1 MIRLFKLKI
10 SLAVGLLFILF
21 FGGTVGY
28 KIMAEISWIDALYM
42 TVITVATVGFR
53 EYVGDS
59 NDIKIFTI
67 ILIISS
73 LIIIAYSLTVIS
85 EYIFSK
91 QTLNHLIAKKMQQ
104 ELEKI
109 SGHVIVC
116 GYGRNG
122 RQAVEKLRGYH
133 KKFVVIEKEEGIQ
146 TNIQDT
152 NMLVV
157 KGDASDD
164 GTLHRA
170 GVEKADFLI
179 SALPSDADNLFVVLS
194 ARQLNPKMT
203 IISRASQDSSFKKLK
218 LAGANHVIMPD
229 KIGGDHMAS
238 LVVVPDLTEFLD
250 TLSLVGENSVN
261 IEEICIKDLPGKLEI
276 KSIRD
281 LDLRKTTGCTIIGLK
296 SKDGNYTINP
306 DPDSKLDVNSRI
318 IVLGRPE
325 QIGRLNQLFNI

>member
-10 SLAVGLLFILF
+10 FVAISLLIVLFL
-21 FGGTVGY
+21 GGTIGY
-28 KIMAEISWIDALYM
+28 KLMSDISWIDALYM

-53 EYVGDS
+53 EYVEESDEM
-59 NDIKIFTI
+59 KIFTI
-67 ILIISS
+67 TLIISS

-91 QTLNHLIAKKMQQ
+91 HTLNNIIAKKMQK
-104 ELEKI
+104 ELDKL

-122 RQAVEKLRGYH
+122 KQAVEKLKGYH
-133 KKFVVIEKEEGIQ
+133 KKFVVIEKEEDVQ

-152 NMLVV
+152 GMLVV

-164 GTLHRA
+164 ETLHRA
-170 GVEKADFLI
+170 GVERADFLI

-194 ARQLNPKMT
+194 ARQLNSNMT
-203 IISRASQDSSFKKLK
+203 IISRASQDTSFKKLK

-250 TLSLVGENSVN
+250 TLSIVGENSVN

-306 DPDSKLDVNSRI
+306 DPDSKLDINSRI

-325 QIGRLNQLFNI
+325 QIGKLNQLFNI

>member
-1 MIRLFKLKI
+1 MIRLFKRKI
-10 SLAVGLLFILF
+10 SLAIGLLLLLF
-21 FGGTVGY
+21 LGGTAGY
-28 KIMAEISWIDALYM
+28 KFLADISWIDALYM

-53 EYVGDS
+53 EYVEDTD
-59 NDIKIFTI
+59 DIKIFTI
-67 ILIISS
+67 LLIISS
-73 LIIIAYSLTVIS
+73 LVIIAYSLTVIS

-91 QTLNHLIAKKMQQ
+91 QTLNNLIAKKMQQ
-104 ELEKI
+104 ELEKL

-122 RQAVEKLRGYH
+122 KQAVEKLKGYH
-133 KKFVVIEKEEGIQ
+133 KKFVVIEKEDGVQ
-146 TNIQDT
+146 VNMQDT
-152 NMLVV
+152 SMLVV

-164 GTLHRA
+164 ETLHKA
-170 GVEKADFLI
+170 GVEHADFLI

-194 ARQLNPKMT
+194 ARQLNPKLT

-250 TLSLVGENSVN
+250 TLSLVGEDSVN

-296 SKDGNYTINP
+296 SNDGNYTINP

-325 QIGRLNQLFNI
+325 QIGKLNQLFNI

>member
-1 MIRLFKLKI
+1 MAI
-10 SLAVGLLFILF
+10 GLLFFLF
-21 FGGTVGY
+21 LGGTAGY
-28 KIMAEISWIDALYM
+28 KFLADISWIDALYM

-53 EYVGDS
+53 EYVGDT
-59 NDIKIFTI
+59 DEIKIFTI
-67 ILIISS
+67 SLIISS
-73 LIIIAYSLTVIS
+73 LVIIAYSLTVIS

-91 QTLNHLIAKKMQQ
+91 QILNNLIAKKMQQ
-104 ELEKI
+104 ELEKL

-122 RQAVEKLRGYH
+122 KQAVEKLKGYH

-164 GTLHRA
+164 ETLHRA

-194 ARQLNPKMT
+194 ARQLNPKLT

-218 LAGANHVIMPD
+218 LAGADHVIMPD

-250 TLSLVGENSVN
+250 TLSLVGEDSVN

-296 SKDGNYTINP
+296 SNDGSYTINP

-325 QIGRLNQLFNI
+325 QIGKLNQLFNI

>member
-10 SLAVGLLFILF
+10 FIAICLLIFLF
-21 FGGTVGY
+21 LGGAIGY
-28 KIMAEISWIDALYM
+28 KLLSDISWIDALYM
-42 TVITVATVGFR
+42 TVITVATVGFK

-59 NDIKIFTI
+59 DEIKIFTI
-67 ILIISS
+67 FLIISS

-91 QTLNHLIAKKMQQ
+91 HTLYNIMAKKMQK
-104 ELEKI
+104 ELDQL
-109 SGHVIVC
+109 SRHVIVC

-122 RQAVEKLRGYH
+122 KQAVEKLKGYH
-133 KKFVVIEKEEGIQ
+133 KKFVVIEKEEGVQ
-146 TNIQDT
+146 MNRQDT
-152 NMLVV
+152 SLLVV

-164 GTLHRA
+164 ETLHKA
-170 GVEKADFLI
+170 GIERADFLI

-250 TLSLVGENSVN
+250 TLSIVGENAVN
-261 IEEICIKDLPGKLEI
+261 IEEICIKDLPGNLEI

-296 SKDGNYTINP
+296 SKDGTYTINP
-306 DPDSKLDVNSRI
+306 DPDSKLDINSRI

-325 QIGRLNQLFNI
+325 QIEKLNQLFNI

>member
-10 SLAVGLLFILF
+10 FIAIFLLVFLF
-21 FGGTVGY
+21 LGGAIGY
-28 KIMAEISWIDALYM
+28 KLMSDISWIDALYM
-42 TVITVATVGFR
+42 TVITVATVGFK

-59 NDIKIFTI
+59 DEIKIFTI
-67 ILIISS
+67 LLIISS

-91 QTLNHLIAKKMQQ
+91 HTLYNIMAKKMQK
-104 ELEKI
+104 ELDKL

-122 RQAVEKLRGYH
+122 KQAVEKLKGYH
-133 KKFVVIEKEEGIQ
+133 KKFVVIEKEEGVQ
-146 TNIQDT
+146 MNMQDT
-152 NMLVV
+152 SLLVV

-164 GTLHRA
+164 ETLHKA
-170 GVEKADFLI
+170 GVERADFLI

-250 TLSLVGENSVN
+250 TLSIVGENAVN
-261 IEEICIKDLPGKLEI
+261 IEEICIKDLPGNLEI

-296 SKDGNYTINP
+296 SKDGTYT
-306 DPDSKLDVNSRI
+306 
-318 IVLGRPE
+318 
-325 QIGRLNQLFNI
+325 

>member
-10 SLAVGLLFILF
+10 FIAICLLIFLF
-21 FGGTVGY
+21 LGGAIGY
-28 KIMAEISWIDALYM
+28 KLLSDISWIDALYM
-42 TVITVATVGFR
+42 TVITVATVGFK

-59 NDIKIFTI
+59 DEIKIFTI
-67 ILIISS
+67 FLIISS

-91 QTLNHLIAKKMQQ
+91 HTLNNIMQKKMQK
-104 ELEKI
+104 ELDKL
-109 SGHVIVC
+109 SSHVIVC

-122 RQAVEKLRGYH
+122 KQAVEKLRGYH
-133 KKFVVIEKEEGIQ
+133 KKFVVIEKEEGVQ
-146 TNIQDT
+146 MNMQDT
-152 NMLVV
+152 SLLVV

-164 GTLHRA
+164 ETLHKA
-170 GVEKADFLI
+170 GIERADFLI

-250 TLSLVGENSVN
+250 TLSIVGENAVN
-261 IEEICIKDLPGKLEI
+261 IEEICIKDLPGNLEI

-325 QIGRLNQLFNI
+325 QIEKLNQLFNI